1 MQGLGSGQGLALLV
15 GLLLWS
21 GHVEDQRLKQGLMQ
35 GLGSGRGLAPLL
47 VGL

>member
-21 GHVEDQRLKQGLMQ
+21 GHVEDQRLEQGLEQ
-35 GLGSGRGLAPLL
+35 GLSSGRGLPLL